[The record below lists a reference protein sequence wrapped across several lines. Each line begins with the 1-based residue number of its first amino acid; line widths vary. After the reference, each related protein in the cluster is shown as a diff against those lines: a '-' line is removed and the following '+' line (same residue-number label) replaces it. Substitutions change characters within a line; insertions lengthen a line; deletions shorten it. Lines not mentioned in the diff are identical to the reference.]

1 MFKRRPTMDLGVKF
15 ELKKINGCDT
25 QKELE
30 EIKQQSIDAFH
41 QFVDSLTEERMNNIE
56 KIIKEKQQ
64 MFADFDANS
73 PDFPDA
79 KIRYYVKWLH
89 DALID
94 IKTNAD
100 FKNWYKNTGEEVF
113 MHFCE
118 VFVDDKNIL
127 TKTNSYE
134 LNSSDSFICF
144 VGEYAPAKYDFK
156 DMIKMIFEQSGN
168 ILQNDII
175 DWKQVSILLNRIQD
189 VTLIML

>member
-1 MFKRRPTMDLGVKF
+1 MDLGAKF

-79 KIRYYVKWLH
+79 KIRYYIKWLH

-100 FKNWYKNTGEEVF
+100 FKNWCETIGEEMF
-113 MHFCE
+113 IHFCE
-118 VFVDDKNIL
+118 IISDDKSIL
-127 TKTNSYE
+127 ARINSYTPDE
-134 LNSSDSFICF
+134 SYSFICF
-144 VGEYAPAKYDFK
+144 VGKYAPAKYDFIDMVHMIYKQAEDVLKK
-156 DMIKMIFEQSGN
+156 DV
-168 ILQNDII
+168 I
-175 DWKQVSILLNRIQD
+175 DWEQISILLYHIQD
-189 VTLIML
+189 IALIML